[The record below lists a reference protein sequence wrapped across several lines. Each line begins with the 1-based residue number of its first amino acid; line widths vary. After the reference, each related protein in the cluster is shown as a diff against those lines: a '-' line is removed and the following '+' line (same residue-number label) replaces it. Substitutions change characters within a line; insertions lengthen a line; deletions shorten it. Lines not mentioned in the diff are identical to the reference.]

1 MSDFYRLDF
10 PGGVYAI
17 TPETADTAR
26 LLAQVEAA
34 LSGGAAAVQYRNKSA
49 DVARRHEQASEL
61 VALCRR
67 FGVPLIVNDD
77 LRLADLTDA
86 DGVHLGRDDGSVRE
100 ARIILGKGK
109 FIGASCYQSL
119 DRAVAAQAA
128 GADYVAFGSF
138 FPSPTKPAAGR
149 AEPGLLHEAA
159 RAIQLPL
166 VAIGGITLA
175 NAPQLLDAGADSLAV
190 LSTLFDAADIRAAAH
205 ALNQLFSV
213 EPEA

>member
-1 MSDFYRLDF
+1 MLKF
-10 PGGVYAI
+10 PGGVYAV
-17 TPETADTAR
+17 TPETADTES
-26 LLAQVEAA
+26 LLTRVEAA
-34 LSGGAAAVQYRNKSA
+34 LVGGIAAVQYRDKSA

-67 FGVPLIVNDD
+67 YKVPLIINDD

-86 DGVHLGRDDGSVRE
+86 DGVHLGRDDGSLRE

-119 DRAVAAQAA
+119 DLAQAAQAA

-138 FPSPTKPAAGR
+138 FASTTKPAAGR
-149 AEPGLLHEAA
+149 ADAALLRAA
-159 RAIQLPL
+159 AQAVHIPL

-175 NAPQLLDAGADSLAV
+175 NAPLLLDAGADCLAV
-190 LSTLFDAADIRAAAH
+190 LSALFDAPDTGAAAH
-205 ALNQLFSV
+205 ALNQLFEV
-213 EPEA
+213 ESEQ